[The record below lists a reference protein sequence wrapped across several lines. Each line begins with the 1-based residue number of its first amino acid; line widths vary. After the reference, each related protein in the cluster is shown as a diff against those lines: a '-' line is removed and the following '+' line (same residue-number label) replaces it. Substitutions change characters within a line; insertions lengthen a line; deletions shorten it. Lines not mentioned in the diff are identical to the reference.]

1 MKFHRI
7 WIEQCRATRVI
18 RRRFGVKNAMDY
30 LLGEKLVEFAAAA
43 ECGPEFAQ
51 ELPRFQ
57 AAVWSVF
64 NPYEVSGY
72 LHSLRP
78 KQRKTLRQLLY
89 VG

>member
-1 MKFHRI
+1 M
-7 WIEQCRATRVI
+7 
-18 RRRFGVKNAMDY
+18 KNALEY
-30 LLGEKLVEFAAAA
+30 LLGEKLIQFAAAA
-43 ECGPEFAQ
+43 DSRPEFAK

-78 KQRKTLRQLLY
+78 KQRKMLRQLLY
-89 VG
+89 VN